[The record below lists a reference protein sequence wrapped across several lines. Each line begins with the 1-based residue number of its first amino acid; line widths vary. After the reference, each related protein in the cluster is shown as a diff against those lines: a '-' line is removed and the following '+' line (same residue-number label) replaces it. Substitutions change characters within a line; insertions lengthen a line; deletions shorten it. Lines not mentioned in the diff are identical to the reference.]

1 MFCFLSFYSSLSAF
15 HLVVTLAILKFTS
28 LSVCLLLISGLQGD
42 ILTVIRRVD
51 EHWIEAKLGD
61 KVGICPLQFTEV
73 GSLCVYLFVFC
84 FFLSSLMNV
93 GYGFFSVMRDTCRF
107 DHFALIV

>member
-1 MFCFLSFYSSLSAF
+1 MS
-15 HLVVTLAILKFTS
+15 
-28 LSVCLLLISGLQGD
+28 LLLISGLQGD

-73 GSLCVYLFVFC
+73 GS
-84 FFLSSLMNV
+84 FFLSSLFEC
-93 GYGFFSVMRDTCRF
+93 GLWPFQCDEG
-107 DHFALIV
+107 